1 MATPELSSIEKPDS
15 RDEKQHGIIHE
26 DGGGI
31 EQEYPS
37 SFRLLAVVVA
47 LVLSMFLASLDMTII
62 ATAIPKI
69 TGVSSMS
76 SSCTTIL
83 TPVV

>member
-1 MATPELSSIEKPDS
+1 MATSELSSIEKPDS
-15 RDEKQHGIIHE
+15 RDEKQHGIMPE

-31 EQEYPS
+31 GEEYPS
-37 SFRLLAVVVA
+37 SFRLLA

-69 TGVSSMS
+69 TGMS
-76 SSCTTIL
+76 SLCSSYTTTL
-83 TPVV
+83 TLLG

>member
-1 MATPELSSIEKPDS
+1 MTTSELPSIEKSDS
-15 RDEKQHGIIHE
+15 RGEIHHDIKPKDE
-26 DGGGI
+26 GGT
-31 EQEYPS
+31 EEEYPS

-69 TGVSSMS
+69 TGMS
-76 SSCTTIL
+76 SL
-83 TPVV
+83 

>member
-1 MATPELSSIEKPDS
+1 MATSELSSIEKPDS
-15 RDEKQHGIIHE
+15 RDEKQHGIMPE

-31 EQEYPS
+31 GEEYPS

-69 TGVSSMS
+69 TGMS
-76 SSCTTIL
+76 SLCSSYTTTL
-83 TPVV
+83 TLLG

>member
-1 MATPELSSIEKPDS
+1 MATSELSSIEKPDS
-15 RDEKQHGIIHE
+15 RDEKQHGIMPE
-26 DGGGI
+26 DGIG
-31 EQEYPS
+31 EEYPS

-69 TGVSSMS
+69 TGMS
-76 SSCTTIL
+76 SLCSSYTTTL
-83 TPVV
+83 TLLG